1 MTKPIFLV
9 GLPQMASREQIED
22 VQKNLERKLEQYYP
36 LVYQTNGSEMDF
48 KCFFEKDFD
57 EIKFEEL
64 KEIVRN
70 AAANSSTITTKNP

>member
-9 GLPQMASREQIED
+9 GIPNPENIELIACI
-22 VQKNLERKLEQYYP
+22 QESLEEKLEQYYP
-36 LVYQTNGSEMDF
+36 LVYTTKGSEIEF

-57 EIKFEEL
+57 EVKFEEL

-70 AAANSSTITTKNP
+70 AVKHE

>member
-9 GLPQMASREQIED
+9 GLPQMASREQVEE
-22 VQKNLERKLEQYYP
+22 VQKNLERKLKQYYP
-36 LVYQTNGSEMDF
+36 LVYLTNGSDIDF

-57 EIKFEEL
+57 EVKFEEL

-70 AAANSSTITTKNP
+70 AVK